1 MPTDILNKACFLYLA
16 KFPSL
21 ALSDD
26 DLAHLNK
33 KERDKYRQIITLL
46 QSHQQVDSYN
56 QELDYKRT
64 YQKLHELAESLSL
77 FSHDLAP
84 GDLKNFHHALFI
96 ALFENDNK
104 IHSEINRLIIQ
115 PNSDHSTSDKQRI
128 LQNKAKYSKA
138 PFLGISHP
146 EHALNRFFSGL
157 LGIRYHP
164 LKKNNVPYISFEH
177 GNKERKNLRFG
188 TQINGAGTINRS
200 FMQYLAAKKSLSP
213 EKKYHHVY
221 INLQKRDMNE
231 GGKFE
236 RYFERTKSLA
246 LENLENQDLG
256 IAVLTLPAD
265 SRYFFRGFS
274 HKTGLASS
282 TQQTH
287 LQDLNDEVISAIQ
300 NNTHDFYIS
309 DEVKDV
315 LFKNNLSPIITE
327 LFERAGKDIL
337 GDQYS
342 PNIVVDPAIRQAI
355 LFHFVKFHLTDYI
368 INQLRPD
375 NYNISCKD
383 NIDRGG
389 AHNLWYELNLKI
401 RDSNEPISLNT
412 FQKNLDSA
420 ALLVKERPMNDHRHL
435 IWNTLYQQFIHNPQK
450 TAQRMPWAGDWLA
463 QNIPIY
469 KDLEKQQHKPASKI
483 TVSKDLKRKF
493 AARLGKKVD
502 NISAREVLELM
513 QRDINQQL
521 NNIHKAK
528 SQITSTP
535 VALTTSSTQKRIDPK
550 TYVRA
555 LEKSFVG
562 KKMAVREVEVMEKRQ
577 QYIIEQQASRDETN
591 PLPAIQVSHT
601 KQQNHDL
608 YRTALMFN
616 PENIDTK
623 QFNNAV
629 KALAEIALA
638 HSKTNPGKS
647 FIITAKGNP
656 AFAIALLTE
665 LQKYHLVGKLK
676 DNEFNPLQQ
685 QAILAEVAKA
695 LPKAERRASVTNL
708 YSPQTDLPR
717 KPRSHSVIQDTPRS
731 RPKPIK

>member
-1 MPTDILNKACFLYLA
+1 MPTDILNKACCLYLA

-21 ALSDD
+21 SLNDN

-33 KERDKYRQIITLL
+33 SERDKYRQIITLL
-46 QSHQQVDSYN
+46 QYYQQAGNYN
-56 QELDYKRT
+56 EKVDYKRT

-77 FSHDLAP
+77 YSNDLAP
-84 GDLKNFHHALFI
+84 GNLKSFHHAFFI
-96 ALFENDNK
+96 ALFENDNQ

-115 PNSDHSTSDKQRI
+115 PHSDNSTSDKQRI

-138 PFLGISHP
+138 PFAGISHP
-146 EHALNRFFSGL
+146 EHVVNRFFSGL
-157 LGIRYHP
+157 LGIHFHP

-177 GNKERKNLRFG
+177 ASKERKNLRFG
-188 TQINGAGTINRS
+188 TQINGAGTVNRS
-200 FMQYLAAKKSLSP
+200 FVQYLAAKKSLSP
-213 EKKYHHVY
+213 AKKYIHVY
-221 INLQKRDMNE
+221 INLQKRDLNE
-231 GGKFE
+231 GHRFE

-265 SRYFFRGFS
+265 SRYFFGGFS
-274 HKTGLASS
+274 PKTALASS
-282 TQQTH
+282 TQTTD
-287 LQDLNDEVISAIQ
+287 LQDMKDEIISAIQ

-315 LFKNNLSPIITE
+315 LFKNKLSPIITE
-327 LFERAGKDIL
+327 LFERAAKDIL

-342 PNIVVDPAIRQAI
+342 PNKIVDPTIRQAV

-368 INQLRPD
+368 INRLHPD

-401 RDSNEPISLNT
+401 RDSDEPISLST

-420 ALLVKERPMNDHRHL
+420 ALLVKERPMNDHRNL
-435 IWNTLYQQFIHNPQK
+435 IWNTLYQQFIYNPQK
-450 TAQRMPWAGDWLA
+450 VSQRMPWAGDWLA

-469 KDLEKQQHKPASKI
+469 KGLEEQQHKPANKI
-483 TVSKDLKRKF
+483 TISHDLKRKF

-502 NISAREVLELM
+502 RVSAHEVLDLM
-513 QRDINQQL
+513 NKDINQRL
-521 NNIHKAK
+521 NNIHKAQMEIAK
-528 SQITSTP
+528 EP
-535 VALTTSSTQKRIDPK
+535 VVLTTTSLQKWIDPK
-550 TYVRA
+550 TIIKA

-562 KKMAVREVEVMEKRQ
+562 KKMAVREVSSIQNRQ
-577 QYIIEQQASRDETN
+577 QYIVEQMASGDEAK
-591 PLPAIQVSHT
+591 LPPIHISHT
-601 KQQNHDL
+601 KQQNQDR

-616 PENIDTK
+616 PQNINTQ
-623 QFNNAV
+623 QFRSGV

-647 FIITAKGNP
+647 FTITAKGNP
-656 AFAIALLTE
+656 LFAIALLTE
-665 LQKYHLVGKLK
+665 LQKYHLNGKLK
-676 DNEFNPLQQ
+676 DNEFTYREQ

-695 LPKAERRASVTNL
+695 LPKALRKTSMTNL
-708 YSPQTDLPR
+708 YSPENKLPR
-717 KPRSHSVIQDTPRS
+717 KPRSHSMQDAPAS
-731 RPKPIK
+731 RPKPSK